1 MFARSAGKLSAGL
14 IGAALVLIAAPASA
28 DQQTK
33 PNPNT
38 AANGKDPGRIICEK
52 VEETGSR
59 LSARRVCM
67 TAQQWDDRRRTD
79 REGVENAQN
88 TRTEPSGH

>member
-1 MFARSAGKLSAGL
+1 LSAGA
-14 IGAALVLIAAPASA
+14 IAAALVLIAAPASA

-33 PNPNT
+33 PNPNM
-38 AANGKDPGRIICEK
+38 AGNAKDPGRIICEK
-52 VEETGSR
+52 MEETGSR

-88 TRTEPSGH
+88 TRTEPSGN

>member
-1 MFARSAGKLSAGL
+1 MFARSAGKLSAVV
-14 IGAALVLIAAPASA
+14 GAALVVISAPAAA
-28 DQQTK
+28 DTK
-33 PNPNT
+33 TNT
-38 AANGKDPGRIICEK
+38 NQSPAANAKDPGRIICEK

-79 REGVENAQN
+79 REGLENTQN
-88 TRTEPSGH
+88 TRTEPSGN